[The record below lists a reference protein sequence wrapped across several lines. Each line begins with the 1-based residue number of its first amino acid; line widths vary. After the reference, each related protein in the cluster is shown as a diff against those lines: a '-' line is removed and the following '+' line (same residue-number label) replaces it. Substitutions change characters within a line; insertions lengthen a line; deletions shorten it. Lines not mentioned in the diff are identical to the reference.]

1 MNIDLLYRA
10 GTITAR
16 EGDTLLMAGRRMA
29 RNNIS
34 ALPVLRQGVISGIL
48 TERDLA
54 RALLDRADPATALV
68 RNYMT
73 PSPATVEWNAD
84 SREVARQ
91 MMSLGVR
98 HLPVMRG
105 GELVGVISARDLL
118 LLEAWSPLTPAD
130 SVPEW
135 AMP

>member
-1 MNIDLLYRA
+1 MNIELLFRA

-16 EGDTLLMAGRRMA
+16 EGDTLLQAGRRMA

-34 ALPVLRQGVISGIL
+34 ALPVMHQGGIAGIL

-54 RALLDRADPATALV
+54 RALLDRADPGVAQV
-68 RNYMT
+68 RHYMT

-84 SREVARQ
+84 SRGVARQ
-91 MMSLGVR
+91 MMALGVR
-98 HLPVMRG
+98 HLPVVRDG
-105 GELVGVISARDLL
+105 VLVGVISARDLL
-118 LLEAWSPLTPAD
+118 LLEAWSPLSPAD

>member
-1 MNIDLLYRA
+1 MNIELLFRA

-16 EGDTLLMAGRRMA
+16 ESDTLLQAGRRMA

-34 ALPVLRQGVISGIL
+34 ALPVVRQGGITGIL
-48 TERDLA
+48 TERDMA
-54 RALLDRADPATALV
+54 RALLDRADPGGTQV
-68 RNYMT
+68 RAYMT

-84 SREVARQ
+84 SRVVARQ

-98 HLPVMRG
+98 HLPVMHD
-105 GELVGVISARDLL
+105 GELVGVISSRDLL

-135 AMP
+135 TPA

>member
-1 MNIDLLYRA
+1 MNIELLYRA

-16 EGDTLLMAGRRMA
+16 EGDTLLEAGRRMA

-34 ALPVLRQGVISGIL
+34 ALPVLRQGAVSGIL

-54 RALLDRADPATALV
+54 RALLDRADPGTAQV
-68 RNYMT
+68 RSYMT

-84 SREVARQ
+84 SHAVARR

-98 HLPVMRG
+98 HLPVMRA

-135 AMP
+135 VLP

>member
-1 MNIDLLYRA
+1 MNIELLFRA

-16 EGDTLLMAGRRMA
+16 ETDTLLQAGRRMA

-34 ALPVLRQGVISGIL
+34 ALPVVRQHAITGII

-54 RALLDRADPATALV
+54 RALVDRVDAAVEQV
-68 RNYMT
+68 RNHMT

-84 SREVARQ
+84 SREVARS
-91 MMSLGVR
+91 MMAMGVR
-98 HLPVMRG
+98 HLPVVRD

-130 SVPEW
+130 TVPEW
-135 AMP
+135 SMP

>member
-1 MNIDLLYRA
+1 MNIELLFRA

-16 EGDTLLMAGRRMA
+16 ETDTLLQAGRRMA

-34 ALPVLRQGVISGIL
+34 ALPVVRQHAITGII
-48 TERDLA
+48 TERDLS
-54 RALLDRADPATALV
+54 RALMDRADPAVEQV
-68 RNYMT
+68 RSFMT

-84 SREVARQ
+84 SREVARH
-91 MMSLGVR
+91 MMSMGVR
-98 HLPVMRG
+98 HLPVVRD

-118 LLEAWSPLTPAD
+118 LLEAWSPLTAAD

-135 AMP
+135 SMP